1 MRQEILQRS
10 DLREGGSEM
19 VGTQKSSHRKL
30 ISILVLVFAISLWSG
45 CGGGMNVG
53 ASGTSE
59 PTSNGVKITPSNST
73 IRAGATTQFSA
84 TVTGNANQAVTWSVN
99 GMAAGTSAFGTI
111 DTKGMYH
118 APAAIPT
125 PNAVQ
130 VQAVSVWSRQNPFR
144 QCPRYS

>member
-1 MRQEILQRS
+1 M
-10 DLREGGSEM
+10 
-19 VGTQKSSHRKL
+19 
-30 ISILVLVFAISLWSG
+30 
-45 CGGGMNVG
+45 
-53 ASGTSE
+53 
-59 PTSNGVKITPSNST
+59 KITPSNST

-84 TVTGNANQAVTWSVN
+84 TVTGNANQAVKWSVN

-130 VQAVSVWSRQNPFR
+130 VQAVSVADKTLFASAPVTLENPVPVPQTVSPSLLPVGTFTLTVNGTGFR
-144 QCPRYS
+144 TRRKSALWRG